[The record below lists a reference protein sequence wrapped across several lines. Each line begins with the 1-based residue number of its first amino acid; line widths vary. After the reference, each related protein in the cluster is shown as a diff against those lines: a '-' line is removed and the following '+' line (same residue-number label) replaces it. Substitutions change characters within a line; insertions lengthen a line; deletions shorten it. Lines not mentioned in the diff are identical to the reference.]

1 MEVIPAIDIR
11 YGRCVRLYQGDY
23 GRETVYSEDP
33 VTVARAWQEAGAP
46 RLHVVDLDGAREGWP
61 ANADIVSRIVRAVT
75 IPVQVGGGLRD
86 RRSIDGYLET
96 AVDRVILGT
105 AAVKDR
111 TLLAQVVERHG
122 RRIAVSVDAK
132 VGVVAIE
139 GWQEETAV
147 AATGFLTELAELGV
161 RRFIYTDVLRDGT
174 LKGPN
179 FAAAEEVVN
188 AVDVPIIYAGGI
200 STIDHLVRLASLG
213 VEGAIVGQA
222 LYTREMDLRKARE
235 ALSVAGVPEKK
246 YTL

>member
-1 MEVIPAIDIR
+1 
-11 YGRCVRLYQGDY
+11 
-23 GRETVYSEDP
+23 
-33 VTVARAWQEAGAP
+33 
-46 RLHVVDLDGAREGWP
+46 
-61 ANADIVSRIVRAVT
+61 
-75 IPVQVGGGLRD
+75 LRD
-86 RRSIDGYLET
+86 RQSIDGYLET
-96 AVDRVILGT
+96 AADRVILGT
-105 AAVKDR
+105 AAVKAR

-122 RRIAVSVDAK
+122 RRIVVSVDAK

-147 AATGFLTELAELGV
+147 AAAGFLTELAELGV

-179 FAAAEEVVN
+179 FAAAEEAVN
-188 AVDVPIIYAGGI
+188 AVSVPIIYAGGI
-200 STIDHLVRLASLG
+200 SSIDHLVRLASLG

-222 LYTREMDLRKARE
+222 LYTGEVDLRKARE

>member
-1 MEVIPAIDIR
+1 MEIISAIDIR
-11 YGRCVRLYQGDY
+11 HGRCVRLYQGDY
-23 GRETVYSEDP
+23 GKETVYAEDP
-33 VTVARAWQEAGAP
+33 VAVARGWQEAGTP

-61 ANADIVSRIVRAVT
+61 VNADLVSRIVQAVT
-75 IPVQVGGGLRD
+75 IPVQVGGGVRD
-86 RRSIDGYLET
+86 RQAIEGYLET

-111 TLLAQVVERHG
+111 DLLAQALDRHG
-122 RRIAVSVDAK
+122 QRIVVSVDAK

-139 GWQEETAV
+139 GWREETSV
-147 AATGFLTELAELGV
+147 AAVELIANLTELGV

-188 AVDVPIIYAGGI
+188 AVSVPIIYAGGI
-200 STIDHLVRLASLG
+200 SSIDHLVRLARVG

-222 LYTREMDLRKARE
+222 LYTGEVDLRKAQE
-235 ALSVAGVPEKK
+235 ALSEAGVPGKRHP
-246 YTL
+246 L